1 MIADGKGEKL
11 RILHVYKDYFPV
23 LGGIENHV
31 KLLAEHQAAQGHEVT
46 VLVTSPGPRTT
57 VEVLNGVQVI
67 KAARLATVAS
77 TPLSLS
83 LPWQFSRQ
91 RPDLTHLHFPYPV
104 GEMAHYL
111 LGRGRR
117 AVLTY
122 HSDVVRQANLLRFY
136 APLMRRL
143 LRRVQRIIVSSPNYL
158 ESSAVLREFRYK
170 CRVVPFGIE
179 RTRFLAASAEQG
191 LAIRAR
197 YGGGPLILFVG
208 VLRYYKG
215 LHYLLEAM
223 PQIPARLLIVGDGPM
238 RGALQAQA
246 SALRLGDKVIFAG
259 RVADEEL
266 PAYYRAAD
274 VFVLPASERSE
285 AFGLVQLEAMTSGLP
300 VVSTELGTGT
310 SFVNLHGESGLV
322 VPPKDPAALAQAINA
337 LLGDEPLRRRLGE
350 GAKARSALFT
360 VERMLAG
367 IAEVYTQALQMT

>member
-46 VLVTSPGPRTT
+46 VLVTSPGPRTM

-143 LRRVQRIIVSSPNYL
+143 LRRVQGIIVSSPNYL

-170 CRVVPFGIE
+170 CQVVPYGIE
-179 RTRFLAASAEQG
+179 RARFLAASAEQG

-259 RVADEEL
+259 RVVDEEL

-322 VPPKDPAALAQAINA
+322 VPPKDPVALAQAINA

-367 IAEVYTQALQMT
+367 ITEVYTQALQMT

>member
-170 CRVVPFGIE
+170 CQVVPYGIE
-179 RTRFLAASAEQG
+179 RARFLAASAEQG